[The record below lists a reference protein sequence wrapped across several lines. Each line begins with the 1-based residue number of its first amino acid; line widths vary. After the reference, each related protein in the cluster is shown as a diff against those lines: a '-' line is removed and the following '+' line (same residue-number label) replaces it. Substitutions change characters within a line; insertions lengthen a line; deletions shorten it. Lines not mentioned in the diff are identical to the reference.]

1 MNSIQIK
8 REFTA
13 PIAQVFKLLSQHE
26 SYNIAFS
33 PAQVERIKTSTDPD
47 HPDGVGSVRRIG
59 YGAIKPLKE
68 KITLFSPHHRIEYKI
83 ISNPLVKHHLGILQ
97 FESIEPNKTL
107 VTYTI
112 ELQTRMPF
120 VSKIV
125 LAQLKVA
132 IKLGLSKLAKTL

>member
-8 REFTA
+8 REFAA
-13 PIAQVFKLLSQHE
+13 PIAEVFELLSKHE
-26 SYNIAFS
+26 NYNLAFS
-33 PAQVERIKTSTDPD
+33 PAQVERIKVSTDPE

-97 FESIEPNKTL
+97 FETIDPNKTL
-107 VTYTI
+107 LIYTI

-120 VSKIV
+120 VSKII

-132 IKLGLSKLAKTL
+132 IKLGLLKLSKTL